1 MKICWRFSTVA
12 DAGAVIVSGSQSHIP
27 MAFEISKDSFIHYGL
42 GNLFFDQAFFLPET
56 SEATL
61 DIHTFYAGKHIG
73 TEVLTIKFTNLAIN
87 RFMTMEERIPVL
99 NRIFAETKIDFD
111 FVKEANK

>member
-1 MKICWRFSTVA
+1 MLADFQAVA

-42 GNLFFDQAFFLPET
+42 GNLFFDQAFFL
-56 SEATL
+56 L

-111 FVKEANK
+111 LNQREANR